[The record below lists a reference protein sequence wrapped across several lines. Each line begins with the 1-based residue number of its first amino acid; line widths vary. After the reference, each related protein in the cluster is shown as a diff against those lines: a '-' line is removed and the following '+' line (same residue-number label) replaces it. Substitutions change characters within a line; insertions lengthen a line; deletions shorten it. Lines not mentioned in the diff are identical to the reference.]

1 MADETNLRERLATF
15 GDARGGWQERAARVH
30 DLDGVLAQAAEWL
43 ERGEQVGL
51 ATVVRTWGSSP
62 RPVGSKLAVASTGQ
76 FIGSVSGGCIEG
88 AVITEALEVAAGR
101 EAPHVIGFG
110 VSDETAWDVGLACGG
125 KIEVYVEAAS
135 AARIRELRDARARK
149 QPFAILVPL
158 DGRDHEVV
166 APALAEERP
175 PPRTEGDH
183 DALRES
189 ISRAMLTDEAFVVD
203 TANGAVLVEPHNPP
217 SRLIIV
223 GAVHVASP
231 LAQMARLAGFA
242 ITIVDPRRA
251 WATPERFPGDTLVN
265 EWPDVA
271 IDKLAIDTR
280 TAVVTLTH
288 DPKIDDPG
296 LVAALKSNAF
306 YIGCLGSK
314 KTHAGRRE
322 RLGTQFDAKTL
333 DRLHGP
339 VGLDI
344 GAKSPAEI
352 AVSILAEILAALR
365 GRDPRAR

>member
-1 MADETNLRERLATF
+1 MADDTRPVRERLEEPSVAL
-15 GDARGGWQERAARVH
+15 AEWQEKARSVH

-62 RPVGSKLAVASTGQ
+62 RPVGSKLAVAGTGH

-101 EAPHVIGFG
+101 EKPHVLAFG
-110 VSDETAWDVGLACGG
+110 VSDETAWNVGLACGG
-125 KIEVYVEAAS
+125 KVEVYVEAAS
-135 AARIRELRDARARK
+135 TTRIRELRDARARK
-149 QPFAILVPL
+149 QPFAMLVPL
-158 DGRDHEVV
+158 DGREHQLVTTADDHVTR
-166 APALAEERP
+166 ALQ
-175 PPRTEGDH
+175 
-183 DALRES
+183 
-189 ISRAMLTDEAFVVD
+189 TDEAFVVD
-203 TANGAVLVEPHNPP
+203 TAEGAVLVEPHNPP

-271 IDKLAIDTR
+271 METLAIDTR
-280 TAVVTLTH
+280 TAVVALTH

-296 LVAALKSNAF
+296 LVAALKSPAF

-314 KTHAGRRE
+314 KTHAARRE
-322 RLGTQFDAKTL
+322 RLGAQFDEKTL

-352 AVSILAEILAALR
+352 AVSILAEVIAALR